1 MRMSVTVGAALAFAL
16 LASCGDAADALKSG
30 PQVGEGVGVF
40 EPLCLNTQRA
50 GQKFCP
56 V

>member
-1 MRMSVTVGAALAFAL
+1 MRMRITAGAALAFAL
-16 LASCGDAADALKSG
+16 VLASADAADALKSG
-30 PQVGEGVGVF
+30 PQVGDNVPVF
-40 EPLCLNTQRA
+40 EPLCVSGARA